1 MSDDLIRKILDEE
14 IPAEEGYEQE
24 REDSLGKM
32 VLLGFRSVWKGPLR
46 SYIVTAWSFI
56 LAFMAIAVW
65 MAFLYFRTDD
75 LWYMILYATIF
86 NACIVIASVVRS
98 FLWQIFHRTIQR
110 NMIERNMRRLELRII
125 ELAKLVEEGRKS
137 A

>member
-24 REDSLGKM
+24 REDSLGRM
-32 VLLGFRSVWKGPLR
+32 ALLGFRSAWKGPLR
-46 SYIVTAWSFI
+46 SYVVTAWSFI

-65 MAFLYFRTDD
+65 VALLYFRTDE
-75 LWYMILYATIF
+75 LRYMILYATIF
-86 NACIVIASVVRS
+86 NACIVIAAVVRS
-98 FLWQIFHRTIQR
+98 FLWQVFHRTIQR
-110 NMIERNMRRLELRII
+110 NMIERNIRRLELRII
-125 ELAKLVEEGRKS
+125 ELAKLVEEGRNR